1 MITEDDLKRV
11 DSRVKAKEL
20 FTIELDHATNTLTL
34 TVNGKVMN
42 IAKTYKAE
50 SLFER
55 MLKIAKFKFLK
66 MRDEKRREFIE
77 N

>member
-1 MITEDDLKRV
+1 
-11 DSRVKAKEL
+11 
-20 FTIELDHATNTLTL
+20 
-34 TVNGKVMN
+34 MN
-42 IAKTYKAE
+42 IVKTFRAE

-66 MRDEKRREFIE
+66 MRDEKRKEYIE

>member
-1 MITEDDLKRV
+1 MITENDLK
-11 DSRVKAKEL
+11 RVKAKEL
-20 FTIELDHATNTLTL
+20 FTIELDHVTDTLTL

-66 MRDEKRREFIE
+66 MRDEKRKEFIE